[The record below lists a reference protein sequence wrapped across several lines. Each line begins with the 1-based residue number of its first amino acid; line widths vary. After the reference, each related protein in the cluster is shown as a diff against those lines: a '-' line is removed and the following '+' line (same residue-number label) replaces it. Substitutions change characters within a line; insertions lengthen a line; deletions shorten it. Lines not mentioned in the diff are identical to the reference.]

1 MEERVLTAST
11 TSMATERSVTQPERP
26 TRPNYG
32 RVVILASTLRRII
45 LGEEGP
51 WADPRTATDTIDNL
65 AELVREIGDD
75 EDAMSEL
82 VEGLLRLLRDDD
94 PVVRTGAALGL
105 RLVRHELDGKWFI
118 DDVEESADLLDVAPS
133 GFAGASTPTI
143 LDLVLELLAGSLQ
156 DWHDLAIERTAV
168 FLDRVGAHD
177 AMVMAMAR
185 SAPNQVVHHA
195 EAWIRHDDTGVLVLL
210 PTLSH
215 RLAVARALAPWPPGA
230 AESVAAGG
238 RLQGWADEDTRVL
251 LAAMAGG

>member
-1 MEERVLTAST
+1 MSD
-11 TSMATERSVTQPERP
+11 ERSVTQPEHP
-26 TRPNYG
+26 TRPDYG
-32 RVVILASTLRRII
+32 RLVVLASTLRRII

-65 AELVREIGDD
+65 AELVRQVGDD
-75 EDAMSEL
+75 EDSMSEL

-94 PVVRTGAALGL
+94 RLVRTGAALGL
-105 RLVRHELDGKWFI
+105 RLVRQELDGKWFI
-118 DDVEESADLLDVAPS
+118 DDVEESADLLDVAPT
-133 GFAGASTPTI
+133 GFAGATTSTI

-156 DWHDLAIERTAV
+156 DWQDLAVERAAV
-168 FLDRVGAHD
+168 FLDRPGAHG

-185 SAPNQVVHHA
+185 STPNHVVHHA
-195 EAWIRHDDTGVLVLL
+195 ADWIRHDDTGVLVLL

-230 AESVAAGG
+230 ADSVAAGG

-251 LAAMAGG
+251 LATMAGG